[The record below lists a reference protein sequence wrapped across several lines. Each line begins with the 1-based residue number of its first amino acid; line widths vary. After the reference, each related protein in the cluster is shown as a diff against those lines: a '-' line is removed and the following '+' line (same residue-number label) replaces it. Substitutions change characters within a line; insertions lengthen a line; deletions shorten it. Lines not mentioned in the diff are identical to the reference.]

1 MHFQKCT
8 KMKNTKAKK
17 DIRQA
22 RYYPR
27 NKRS

>member
-1 MHFQKCT
+1 
-8 KMKNTKAKK
+8 MKNTKAKK

-27 NKRS
+27 NKRSWKFTRDRM